1 MQAAR
6 PASPRIVI
14 ALMLAVALLFAQW
27 TGLKHRI
34 FHASLQYQQIHASSI
49 ADTGDTTGDN
59 DAGHSCA
66 AFDAATVG
74 DTLHIL
80 PFVTPLVSSARVLA
94 LWVAFSS
101 WDAPLI
107 TCFSSRA
114 PPAA

>member
-6 PASPRIVI
+6 PASSRIVI

-34 FHASLQYQQIHASSI
+34 SHASLQYQQIHASSI
-49 ADTGDTTGDN
+49 DDTGDN

-74 DTLHIL
+74 DTLHFL
-80 PFVTPLVSSARVLA
+80 PFIIPLIRSAQVLA
-94 LWVAFSS
+94 LWAAFTS
-101 WDAPLI
+101 WDAPLT

-114 PPAA
+114 PPLDC